1 MRSNAAPSAIP
12 RLGSGRCPAP
22 IGTSCRITAQGL
34 LRKRK
39 PVTTKRT
46 VKVGKGKKRQV
57 VLKVKPKF
65 QAKVAKRK
73 RLLVSEKV
81 RAGKTSA
88 TAYKVRKLIRRR

>member
-1 MRSNAAPSAIP
+1 M
-12 RLGSGRCPAP
+12 
-22 IGTSCRITAQGL
+22 TA
-34 LRKRK
+34 
-39 PVTTKRT
+39 KRT
-46 VKVGKGKKRQV
+46 VKVGVGKKRQV

-81 RAGKTSA
+81 RAGKATA